1 MEPGTTK
8 NREARQFSFTSDL
21 RALLESQKAKAV
33 KLAKHGK
40 ICPWVFFHYT
50 FRKNGRPSFL
60 NGKPVGEF
68 KHSWHTACTKA
79 GLPGR
84 LMHDFRRTAVM
95 EKEGQGG
102 PEIITRTEL
111 SPGDPRFPHPAPLGG
126 SSAFIANT
134 GRVTYRAESFAFFTF
149 AFPWPATAVPC
160 FFGYVIRFTSGRD
173 QRPPPGIPPPTLRFS
188 LSSSPES
195 VPVHDIFISWPPT

>member
-1 MEPGTTK
+1 MRPWSPGGPAERGSGDIGDWPSGQIRAHIFSRDGPLATHKWRTTTLQNYDQK
-8 NREARQFSFTSDL
+8 IDLELSKADEVEHEAWEAWDSSIG
-21 RALLESQKAKAV
+21 
-33 KLAKHGK
+33 KH
-40 ICPWVFFHYT
+40 
-50 FRKNGRPSFL
+50 
-60 NGKPVGEF
+60 
-68 KHSWHTACTKA
+68 
-79 GLPGR
+79 
-84 LMHDFRRTAVM
+84 TAVM

-102 PEIITRTEL
+102 PEIITRTEV

-149 AFPWPATAVPC
+149 AFPWRATAVPC